1 MTTEFTNSKK
11 IKIGCL
17 IDTNDPSVPLGIEI
31 WIDQQKVFDLDHV
44 DNQVAFEHSIDD
56 VLGSHVLRF
65 IMKNKTQSHTRVD
78 QDGNIIKDAC
88 LTISNITI
96 DEFDLYQQILT
107 TAAVYEHNFN
117 GTGPMT
123 THPFYQTMG
132 CNGVVSI
139 NFSIPV
145 YDWLDTNYVK
155 LFENIF

>member
-1 MTTEFTNSKK
+1 VTTEFTDSKR

-17 IDTNDPSVPLGIEI
+17 IDTNDPTVPLGIEI
-31 WIDQQKVFDLDHV
+31 WVDQQKVFDLDHV
-44 DNQVAFEHSIDD
+44 DTQVSFEHNIDD
-56 VLGSHVLRF
+56 VLGDHVLRF

-123 THPFYQTMG
+123 THQFYQTMG
-132 CNGVVSI
+132 CNGVVRI